1 MMMTSTL
8 SRYFGLTFLRAV
20 IAVFLGVFVLVTLID
35 YIELLR
41 HSASEKNVS
50 AWLVARTSLY
60 RVPQLTERI
69 MPFAILIGA
78 MSSFLA
84 MSRRNELVVARS
96 AGMSAWQFIMPSLAV
111 AIVLGIL
118 ATTIYNPLA
127 AVLNEQS
134 KRLELQISRRA
145 AAVRPAIDQFGI
157 LDPAKRVPMAS
168 PSCMPSPAAN
178 RRLQLG
184 GVTAFTFD
192 AQGIYQER
200 IEARAATTL
209 AEGYWRFEDA
219 RVFGGEGPPTERND
233 LRSQDQPLGPRRVR
247 ESFATPESVPFWD
260 LPSYIDTA
268 ERSGLGAAGYR
279 LQYQKLIARPFLLA
293 AMVMPGRRRQPQI
306 FSFGGVQKM
315 VMSGILSGFL
325 LYVLQ
330 KVTEDLSKANSMPA
344 LAAAW
349 LPVLV
354 GALTGFVALLYQED
368 G

>member
-1 MMMTSTL
+1 MMTSTL

-20 IAVFLGVFVLVTLID
+20 VAVFMGVFVLVTLID

-96 AGMSAWQFIMPSLAV
+96 AGMSAWQFILPSLTV
-111 AIVLGIL
+111 AIVIGIF
-118 ATTIYNPLA
+118 ATTVYNPLA

-134 KRLELQISRRA
+134 KRLELQIFGGKPQSGLQSTGSGFWIRQKSPDGQSILH
-145 AAVRPAIDQFGI
+145 AVSSSDQG
-157 LDPAKRVPMAS
+157 
-168 PSCMPSPAAN
+168 
-178 RRLQLG
+178 LQLG

-192 AQGIYQER
+192 MQGTYQER
-200 IEARAATTL
+200 IEARSATL
-209 AEGYWRFEDA
+209 ADGYWRFEDA
-219 RVFGGEGPPTERND
+219 RVFGGEGPPTERATYD
-233 LRSQDQPLGPRRVR
+233 LKTSLSPAQVR

-293 AMVMPGRRRQPQI
+293 AMVMLAAAVSLRFFR
-306 FSFGGVQKM
+306 FGGVQKM

-330 KVTEDLSKANSMPA
+330 KVTEDLSKANSMPP